1 MRLPPTPIPRPVRPR
16 ASFGVGGCP
25 FAVDPQL
32 TAAQAAVF
40 WRPDVLPTVIP
51 LVPTSIEGARPLA
64 IDELG
69 GVIVERAGVNG
80 RNVIIRFDS
89 SDLRLLLPAPAGQ
102 PLAAVLPLNDDL
114 PIRATAVLRLWA
126 RMVEQPNQ
134 QDDPLALTRQRRD
147 RLLLMVRAL
156 DGHLAEA
163 SYREIAEV
171 LFGPR
176 RIERQTWKTS
186 SLRDRTIR
194 LVRGG
199 IDLMRAGYRKLLRG
213 R

>member
-1 MRLPPTPIPRPVRPR
+1 MRLPPTPILRPNRPR
-16 ASFGVGGCP
+16 VSFGVGG
-25 FAVDPQL
+25 FAFAIDPQL
-32 TAAQAAVF
+32 TAAQTTVF
-40 WRPDVLPTVIP
+40 WRPDALPTVIP
-51 LVPTSIEGARPLA
+51 LIPTSIGGARPLA
-64 IDELG
+64 IDQLG
-69 GVIVERAGVNG
+69 GAIVEHVAADGRHVIVRSDGG
-80 RNVIIRFDS
+80 
-89 SDLRLLLPAPAGQ
+89 DLRLLISGPTDQ
-102 PLAAVLPLNDDL
+102 PLAAVLPLDDDL
-114 PIRATAVLRLWA
+114 PIRANAALRLWA
-126 RMVEQPNQ
+126 RMAEQNL
-134 QDDPLALTRQRRD
+134 QDDLLVLTRQRRD

>member
-1 MRLPPTPIPRPVRPR
+1 MRLPPTPTPRPVRPR
-16 ASFGVGGCP
+16 AWFGVGGCP

-64 IDELG
+64 INELG
-69 GVIVERAGVNG
+69 GVIVERTGVDGHHVIVHLDGGDLHFSLAG
-80 RNVIIRFDS
+80 
-89 SDLRLLLPAPAGQ
+89 PADQ

-114 PIRATAVLRLWA
+114 PIRATAALRLWA
-126 RMVEQPNQ
+126 RMAEQPNQ
-134 QDDPLALTRQRRD
+134 QAEPLALTRQRRD
-147 RLLLMVRAL
+147 RLVLMVRAL

-163 SYREIAEV
+163 SYREIAEA
-171 LFGPR
+171 LFGTR
-176 RIERQTWKTS
+176 RVERDTWKTS

-199 IDLMRAGYRKLLRG
+199 IDLMRAGYRRLLRG

>member
-1 MRLPPTPIPRPVRPR
+1 VRLPPTPTLRPVRPR
-16 ASFGVGGCP
+16 ASFGVGGYP

-40 WRPDVLPTVIP
+40 WRADVLPSVIP
-51 LVPTSIEGARPLA
+51 LVPTNIEGARLLA

-69 GVIVERAGVNG
+69 GVIVERIGVDGRHVIVRLDGGDLHFSLAG
-80 RNVIIRFDS
+80 RAD
-89 SDLRLLLPAPAGQ
+89 Q

-114 PIRATAVLRLWA
+114 PIRATAALRLWA
-126 RMVEQPNQ
+126 RMAEQPNQ
-134 QDDPLALTRQRRD
+134 PEEPLALTRQRRD
-147 RLLLMVRAL
+147 RLVLMVRAL

-163 SYREIAEV
+163 SYREIAEA
-171 LFGPR
+171 LFGTR
-176 RIERQTWKTS
+176 RVERDTWKTS

-199 IDLMRAGYRKLLRG
+199 IDLMRTGYRRLLRG

>member
-1 MRLPPTPIPRPVRPR
+1 MRLPPTPILRPVRPR

-51 LVPTSIEGARPLA
+51 LVPTNIDGARSLA
-64 IDELG
+64 IGELG
-69 GVIVERAGVNG
+69 GVIVERVGADGRHIIVRLDNG
-80 RNVIIRFDS
+80 
-89 SDLRLLLPAPAGQ
+89 DLRLLFSGPADR
-102 PLAAVLPLNDDL
+102 PLAAVLPLDDDL
-114 PIRATAVLRLWA
+114 PIRATAALRLWA
-126 RMVEQPNQ
+126 RMAEEPNQ

-147 RLLLMVRAL
+147 RLVLMVRAL
-156 DGHLAEA
+156 DGYLAEA
-163 SYREIAEV
+163 SYREIAEA
-171 LFGPR
+171 LFGIR
-176 RIERQTWKTS
+176 RVERETWKTS

-194 LVRGG
+194 LVKGG
-199 IDLMRAGYRKLLRG
+199 VDLMRAGYRRLLRG

>member
-1 MRLPPTPIPRPVRPR
+1 VRLPPTPILRPVRPR

-51 LVPTSIEGARPLA
+51 LVPTNIEGARALA

-69 GVIVERAGVNG
+69 GVIVERVGADGRHIIVRLDNG
-80 RNVIIRFDS
+80 
-89 SDLRLLLPAPAGQ
+89 DLRLLFSGPADR
-102 PLAAVLPLNDDL
+102 PLAAVLPLDDDL
-114 PIRATAVLRLWA
+114 PIRATAALRLWA
-126 RMVEQPNQ
+126 RMAEQPNQ

-147 RLLLMVRAL
+147 RLVLMVRAL

-163 SYREIAEV
+163 SYREIAEA
-171 LFGPR
+171 LFGIR
-176 RIERQTWKTS
+176 RVERETWKTS

-194 LVRGG
+194 LVKGG
-199 IDLMRAGYRKLLRG
+199 VDLMRAGYRRLLRG